1 MNILYIFNLI
11 LLIIFYYN
19 SKLISKKFSLFKKN
33 IDDTPIVGGL
43 GIYLFFIL
51 CCLNLFF
58 INKQIIFDNFSLLIL
73 MSSIF
78 LVGMI
83 DDIFNVSYKI
93 RLFLIFLII
102 FIFLTFNNEFLV
114 KQLYFET
121 LNKTFIINDISYFL
135 TPFFIMLLLNSLNM
149 ADGINGNS
157 GFIFLCFL
165 MILFNEESILNFFLV
180 IIFLSILVFLF
191 FNLKNLLYIG
201 DSGVYFIS
209 IFISIYVIDSY
220 NQNYSN
226 LSCEKI
232 FLILMIPGIDMFR
245 LFCKR
250 IYNKKNPFKGDT
262 NHLHHILIRKFKLH
276 YSLALYVTLILWPF
290 LIIKLIDLQVA
301 YLIIINLILY
311 SLLIFRLNVKN

>member
-78 LVGMI
+78 LVGMF

>member
-93 RLFLIFLII
+93 RLFLIFL
-102 FIFLTFNNEFLV
+102 
-114 KQLYFET
+114 
-121 LNKTFIINDISYFL
+121 
-135 TPFFIMLLLNSLNM
+135 
-149 ADGINGNS
+149 
-157 GFIFLCFL
+157 
-165 MILFNEESILNFFLV
+165 
-180 IIFLSILVFLF
+180 
-191 FNLKNLLYIG
+191 
-201 DSGVYFIS
+201 
-209 IFISIYVIDSY
+209 
-220 NQNYSN
+220 
-226 LSCEKI
+226 
-232 FLILMIPGIDMFR
+232 
-245 LFCKR
+245 
-250 IYNKKNPFKGDT
+250 
-262 NHLHHILIRKFKLH
+262 
-276 YSLALYVTLILWPF
+276 
-290 LIIKLIDLQVA
+290 
-301 YLIIINLILY
+301 
-311 SLLIFRLNVKN
+311 

>member
-58 INKQIIFDNFSLLIL
+58 INKQIIFDNFALLIL

-180 IIFLSILVFLF
+180 IIFLSILVFLY

-262 NHLHHILIRKFKLH
+262 NHLHHILIRKFKLY